1 MQETRVRSLGW
12 EDPLEQGMATTPVFL
27 PGDSPWTEEP
37 GGLQSTGSHTTEAT
51 RLQQQQQKG
60 YHMRKTKKYSSSSG
74 ILFFTLPHVAM
85 PVIFK
90 YTLYFRN
97 VLDLQ
102 ENYKKSRET
111 PIYPLANTP
120 CELLCGQATQD
131 CCSLG
136 LCITRST
143 NACFT
148 CTLCTWLTF
157 LRACPCSSWWWFLSK
172 VWWGACPD
180 AGFPGN

>member
-74 ILFFTLPHVAM
+74 ILFSTLPHVAM

-157 LRACPCSSWWWFLSK
+157 LRACPCSSWWWFFSK
-172 VWWGACPD
+172 VW
-180 AGFPGN
+180 